1 MERRTTERAR
11 GVVALLGVA
20 VALWSGCGSAERSE
34 PTKASAEAGT
44 PGSTAAAPGSTAPAP
59 GAVAPVGAAPGAAP
73 GGAPGA
79 PGGAPPG
86 VIVNA
91 PGAPSPAAPASGAR
105 SAVPSTTEW
114 DGVGEVT
121 VLGSSALAC
130 ETKGVREWVRV
141 SCRGDDPAR
150 GKPTNVKVER
160 NGGAETFT
168 FASGGVASLVFPF
181 EVGTDVAAVFA
192 WERQSHRF
200 ESQWPRGAPRPTAYG
215 RFSPAGGGLQMKPVG
230 R

>member
-1 MERRTTERAR
+1 MTRRTGTMGMRS
-11 GVVALLGVA
+11 VVALFGVA
-20 VALWSGCGSAERSE
+20 VAFWSGCGSSSGSD
-34 PTKASAEAGT
+34 PTKASAE
-44 PGSTAAAPGSTAPAP
+44 PGAPGSSAAAAP
-59 GAVAPVGAAPGAAP
+59 GAVAPGAAPPGGAAP
-73 GGAPGA
+73 GGAPPGA
-79 PGGAPPG
+79 ASPG

-91 PGAPSPAAPASGAR
+91 PGTPPSPAAPPGGAR
-105 SAVPSTTEW
+105 SAVPSTAEW

-130 ETKGVREWVRV
+130 ETKSVREWVRV

-181 EVGTDVAAVFA
+181 EVGTDVAAVFT
-192 WERQSHRF
+192 WERQSHRLV
-200 ESQWPRGAPRPTAYG
+200 SQWPRGAPKPTAYG
-215 RFSPAGGGLQMKPVG
+215 QFSPAAGALQMKPVG